1 MNWLLKFTYTERYG
15 GKMVIFTVLPIKNKF
30 ALTEISLSLDESSGW
45 PWVRLDFGLNQVFSL
60 IVSVFKFTFEFNLL
74 TRIYDYD

>member
-15 GKMVIFTVLPIKNKF
+15 GKMVIFTVFPIKTKF
-30 ALTEISLSLDESSGW
+30 ALAEISLSLDESSGW
-45 PWVRLDFGLNQVFSL
+45 PWVRIDCGLNQVFSF